1 MLGKELAFDTCIL
14 FFFGI
19 GVEKVMLEH
28 LKVLQVRVMVKLDW
42 NSFLK
47 IHLKIVNVPS
57 EVYSKVWW
65 GRRV

>member
-1 MLGKELAFDTCIL
+1 MFGKELAFDTCIL

-42 NSFLK
+42 NSL
-47 IHLKIVNVPS
+47 
-57 EVYSKVWW
+57 
-65 GRRV
+65 